1 MKILYNS
8 ETNVYCIDLEYPE
21 IETYIKADNIA
32 EVRETFINRM
42 AWLFDTTLRE
52 YLKDSF

>member
-8 ETNVYCIDLEYPE
+8 KTNVYCVDLEYPE

-42 AWLFDTTLRE
+42 AWLFDATLRE